1 MASLLKIVS
10 TGVQD
15 KRLQPPEEQPD
26 LGAFLTVIVKAG
38 RYGTAW
44 ARIDFDTKP
53 DFGKSGVIRIPTQGE
68 LVGRIMLV
76 TQMPDIKTQQDKAYR
91 ARKVPKLFSNNY
103 VDVELVENFEYLPGY
118 STVYPKGASMA
129 AIPDDSF
136 TVLRNLIKTTG
147 LSDDDIT
154 GLFAGLG
161 EDKAVIY
168 GSSVL
173 YAYKKTYTLGTGNV
187 GVGDIDIAFRSDSV
201 LNSIATYLYKALG
214 PECRVNDPNLIV
226 LFNDANGN
234 SIRDSVNYSGD
245 KFILLDK
252 ADYKLVS
259 SSAPDV
265 NQMGS
270 FNVEKFYQTE
280 YSYITDAIGNIK
292 GTGSLDTRT
301 VLIYL
306 PGKTPIQ
313 LVSCSNGLIAN
324 RSLAQYIQESSDFT
338 VSSGTF
344 DGTSLAEPYSNDIKN
359 NVAVYTQDIPNI
371 TAKRLD
377 WMLYRLQKMI
387 SRGFTVYF
395 ESEGQINDWNSI
407 PKRVPLWGATLESS
421 TDCPFNTISGSLLLS
436 PDYIPP
442 IINDSFTA
450 LRNLIKTTGLFD
462 SDITGLFSGLGEDTA
477 VIYGSSILY
486 AYKKVNSLGPDDVA
500 VGDIDIA
507 FRSAAVLNVFAKFLY
522 NIFGG
527 DCVIVDFSS
536 ILTSPNDSIINDILP
551 IGLIY
556 SDKASYK
563 LISTTAPGVNQM
575 GSLDIEKHYPSQGYS
590 YIHEALANIKG
601 TNYTNMQ
608 TVSIYIP
615 GKTPIQLVLCDNTL
629 IGSRTLT
636 QYIQQTTDFTVM
648 AGTFDGTTL
657 TESYSNY
664 IDTGV
669 AVYTDDIP
677 QVDGSRYHLDW
688 MLYRLQKLISRGF
701 TVYFERQQQ
710 IDDWNDI
717 PNNPPIWGA
726 TSGSSTE
733 CPFNIISQPLVLS
746 PVSFTVP
753 VISRMTIADF
763 SGVQFD
769 DLLVD
774 ATYSLKFEIP
784 ENAPRTVFSAYL
796 TEVGLNTQ
804 TINKLN
810 TDTIVLAAQYGK
822 FMSFSYNG
830 IDWTNV
836 PGPANLKYGNISKI
850 TYNES
855 FWAAA
860 GIWGSTDEGTIG
872 ITDPSGIIVP
882 PSLTGTSFGAAWN
895 GLSGTYS
902 RYLTFGLWT
911 NSDSTTGILSSSVDG
926 ITWTPAYYPKNE
938 YGQNYYI
945 EYAAIPSRG
954 IYSILWNGT
963 MWIMGCFISGYYT
976 LLRSTNGINWTEC
989 TIQGLTGANPPYRV
1003 SGYPKKIAWNGLT
1016 VGARYVA
1023 AGNWI
1028 LSNGS
1033 QRSFITSTDGI
1044 TWSFVDNPPY
1054 VDSTLGYG
1062 LSGAYDVIWTGFIWI
1077 AVGRWETAA
1086 QQMVGGPVRQ
1096 PLGDITISE
1105 DGTTW
1110 LTPVYAATGNNFSG
1124 PVFGANSIATNDS
1137 YVIVTGNWNGKSI
1150 VKSSSNRLGYAWT
1163 NIIKPTGILTDTV
1176 NLNCIV
1182 NTDTLHVAG
1191 GTWEDSDGN
1200 LFGTMASSTDGKN
1213 WPSATYPR
1221 YLVDSLIIEGST
1233 NAIGWNDLSGVN
1245 SRFIAVGFWND
1256 AEWESDFYK
1265 MSICTST
1272 DGQVWTG
1279 ENNPNG
1285 EIGTG
1290 YCVKYVSYVTSGGG
1304 DYQEAGGMVPGL
1316 RPYGGPAPPTN
1327 PPTWWI
1333 GGNWISGSISRSQLD
1348 TGNNIIWNV
1357 QPFHP
1362 GNALSG
1368 TCYGIAANSD
1378 GSVMVAVGKWQVPSG
1393 VSNPPTLTKTVTYST
1408 DYGVT
1413 WATPVNPDAL
1423 DDEPNLGEIG
1433 NAESVAKSVLFDG
1446 VVSFIIGGSW
1456 YSSTDRSTYSIVTL
1470 ITGKGTPFF
1479 YNLSIPTIKGK
1490 PPSNTLP
1497 QITNSIGYNGK
1508 EYIATGHWGNMTLC
1522 TSIDTRTWT
1531 NLDNPNS
1538 IAKNNSVGTGIIWN
1552 SYTSNWVAA
1561 GTWYDNINTQYA
1573 NVVLFKYG
1581 ISWSV
1586 PFNPSNTDTC
1596 NSRTVVWNPNT
1607 SKWIMGGTF
1616 GISGTKSTVRTISES
1631 SDGLVWSIPINYG
1644 QVSSPDIRAILVKGA
1659 YNLLFGHWTL
1669 ASRIITYSSD
1679 ALQWSY
1685 PAYLPG
1691 VFSATKLGIQYKN
1704 DLWYLYGKFLD
1715 SDNKVVATVLY
1726 SSNLIEW
1733 DIAYFPKKVTDYQLV
1748 YPNIVNCVNDMVWNG
1763 SLWIAIG
1770 AWDGVELGIGER
1782 GEIFVAS
1789 EMPRGIFSTS
1799 LNGITWELPT
1809 TPANLSFPGDNLKP
1823 SGNTLTWNGTI
1834 YVATG
1839 VFTADGL
1846 QSFTRSTDGVTWSN
1860 PVIPIGIQINTSI
1873 ITAVA
1878 CNEYIWVAIGSWTDA
1893 DGYTYTM
1900 AYSYDGIMW
1909 NVVTSLTIYSS
1920 SLARTISWNGTM
1932 WIVGGYWTN
1941 TNNNF
1946 TGNIMTSFDGIN
1958 WTIRTNP
1965 MTNPPNDVGNSVN
1978 SVTATGTRRSLP
1990 YTGQQLFSSLITNQS
2005 ANKLDPIGTNSTG
2018 SVVTWASDP
2027 TYKNGT
2033 NYLTYLYNSDPLINS
2048 PTFTF
2053 VATKRTQWLTFGTYY
2068 TLSPVKITLT
2078 LISPQ
2083 RPKVVSDLVGPHFS
2097 WTNSLGHALI
2107 NNVTLRI
2114 GGTLV
2119 DTIPGQLMEI
2129 LDEFQTPLERVN
2141 ETSNLICRDIKGF
2154 NQSRFGTQ
2162 TTAQTVT
2169 TPIPFWF
2176 SRGDP
2181 GCFLPIDALNIDE
2194 VRITVQFNPVTSLYY
2209 SDSRATTPA
2218 GQIIES
2224 ATPGAALWPLAD
2236 SQFYYEDL
2244 SGTTLPGLEPLTTTG
2259 EKFLP
2264 FPKIKMPATYTIPE
2278 SYLMVEYI
2286 YLDKPEANRF
2296 RIADIQVPIVQHYTF
2311 DPVDNQNN
2319 PNVRVPLVVPNPTRD
2334 LFFYCNR
2341 YEAAGYNAPFLGTRD
2356 LSNNLVPQ
2364 APWWPD
2370 SSGLD
2375 DHYYET
2381 VRPAYSTRNSEPI
2394 RWLSLD
2400 YSETLN
2406 RYSTENVALF
2416 RSVLPSIEQRK
2427 APFVNRYYYNFPL
2440 GIQNG
2445 FTPFSMPIGQAN
2457 LDKVLRLN
2465 LTLGFHGK
2473 SGIINDMYIDRYNT
2487 YVFAETYN
2495 IFRVYGGRGGMMFA
2509 Y

>member
-76 TQMPDIKTQQDKAYR
+76 TQMPDIKTDQDKAYR
-91 ARKVPKLFSNNY
+91 ARKVPKLFSNKY
-103 VDVELVENFEYLPGY
+103 VDVELVENFEYLPSY

-129 AIPDDSF
+129 
-136 TVLRNLIKTTG
+136 
-147 LSDDDIT
+147 
-154 GLFAGLG
+154 
-161 EDKAVIY
+161 
-168 GSSVL
+168 
-173 YAYKKTYTLGTGNV
+173 
-187 GVGDIDIAFRSDSV
+187 
-201 LNSIATYLYKALG
+201 
-214 PECRVNDPNLIV
+214 
-226 LFNDANGN
+226 
-234 SIRDSVNYSGD
+234 
-245 KFILLDK
+245 
-252 ADYKLVS
+252 
-259 SSAPDV
+259 
-265 NQMGS
+265 
-270 FNVEKFYQTE
+270 
-280 YSYITDAIGNIK
+280 
-292 GTGSLDTRT
+292 
-301 VLIYL
+301 
-306 PGKTPIQ
+306 
-313 LVSCSNGLIAN
+313 
-324 RSLAQYIQESSDFT
+324 
-338 VSSGTF
+338 
-344 DGTSLAEPYSNDIKN
+344 
-359 NVAVYTQDIPNI
+359 
-371 TAKRLD
+371 
-377 WMLYRLQKMI
+377 
-387 SRGFTVYF
+387 
-395 ESEGQINDWNSI
+395 EG
-407 PKRVPLWGATLESS
+407 
-421 TDCPFNTISGSLLLS
+421 
-436 PDYIPP
+436 
-442 IINDSFTA
+442 SFTA
-450 LRNLIKTTGLFD
+450 
-462 SDITGLFSGLGEDTA
+462 
-477 VIYGSSILY
+477 
-486 AYKKVNSLGPDDVA
+486 
-500 VGDIDIA
+500 
-507 FRSAAVLNVFAKFLY
+507 
-522 NIFGG
+522 
-527 DCVIVDFSS
+527 
-536 ILTSPNDSIINDILP
+536 
-551 IGLIY
+551 
-556 SDKASYK
+556 
-563 LISTTAPGVNQM
+563 ST
-575 GSLDIEKHYPSQGYS
+575 L
-590 YIHEALANIKG
+590 
-601 TNYTNMQ
+601 
-608 TVSIYIP
+608 
-615 GKTPIQLVLCDNTL
+615 
-629 IGSRTLT
+629 
-636 QYIQQTTDFTVM
+636 
-648 AGTFDGTTL
+648 
-657 TESYSNY
+657 
-664 IDTGV
+664 
-669 AVYTDDIP
+669 
-677 QVDGSRYHLDW
+677 
-688 MLYRLQKLISRGF
+688 
-701 TVYFERQQQ
+701 
-710 IDDWNDI
+710 
-717 PNNPPIWGA
+717 
-726 TSGSSTE
+726 
-733 CPFNIISQPLVLS
+733 
-746 PVSFTVP
+746 
-753 VISRMTIADF
+753 TIADF

-860 GIWGSTDEGTIG
+860 GRWGLGDIGTIG
-872 ITDPSGIIVP
+872 TTDPSGIIVP
-882 PSLTGTSFGAAWN
+882 PSLLGDCSGATWN
-895 GLSGTYS
+895 GLSGSNS

-911 NSDSTTGILSSSVDG
+911 NSDLTSGRLSLSVDG
-926 ITWTPAYYPKNE
+926 ITWGPAYFPTVSSDTLIN
-938 YGQNYYI
+938 GT
-945 EYAAIPSRG
+945 
-954 IYSILWNGT
+954 IYSIIWGGAF
-963 MWIMGCFISGYYT
+963 WIMACNFQPATVTYT
-976 LLRSTNGINWTEC
+976 LLRSTNAVDWTPC
-989 TIQGLTGANPPYRV
+989 TIQPITGTTPPSLV
-1003 SGYPKKIAWNGLT
+1003 SGFPKKIAWNSSIDQG
-1016 VGARYVA
+1016 VYVA
-1023 AGNWI
+1023 AGNWA
-1028 LSNGS
+1028 LSDGS
-1033 QRSFITSTDGI
+1033 QRSFIRSTNGTS
-1044 TWSFVDNPPY
+1044 WSFVNNPPFIDY
-1054 VDSTLGYG
+1054 LTSYGNSNGY
-1062 LSGAYDVIWTGFIWI
+1062 DIIWTGYIWI
-1077 AVGRWETAA
+1077 AVGRWISPFGI
-1086 QQMVGGPVRQ
+1086 QGGG
-1096 PLGDITISE
+1096 GDIIVSE
-1105 DGTTW
+1105 DGITW
-1110 LTPVYAATGNNFSG
+1110 LAAEYPQIASTSIYNYSLPVL
-1124 PVFGANSIATNDS
+1124 GAKSLATNDS
-1137 YVIVTGNWNGKSI
+1137 YVIITGNWNNKSI
-1150 VKSSSNRLGYAWT
+1150 VKSSNNRLGYSWG
-1163 NIIKPTGILTDTV
+1163 NIIKPTGISTDTV

-1182 NTDTLHVAG
+1182 NSDTLHVAG
-1191 GTWEDSDGN
+1191 GTWQDSDGN
-1200 LFGTMASSTDGKN
+1200 LFGTMASSTDGVN
-1213 WPSATYPR
+1213 WSYPTYPR
-1221 YLVDSLIIEGST
+1221 YISDNQARIEGST

-1245 SRFIAVGFWND
+1245 SRFIAVGLWND
-1256 AEWESDFYK
+1256 ADWESDFYK

-1290 YCVKYVSYVTSGGG
+1290 YCVKYVSYITSGGG
-1304 DYQEAGGMVPGL
+1304 GGGGDEEAGGPVDGGGAFVDPGGFAGAAAFT
-1316 RPYGGPAPPTN
+1316 PFAGDEEPPAPAP

-1333 GGNWISGSISRSQLD
+1333 GGNWTSGSISRSQLD
-1348 TGNNIIWNV
+1348 GGNNIIWNV
-1357 QPFHP
+1357 PPFHP
-1362 GNALSG
+1362 DTAISG

-1378 GSVMVAVGKWQVPSG
+1378 GTIIVAVGQWQVPG
-1393 VSNPPTLTKTVTYST
+1393 GLTGTVTYST

-1413 WATPVNPDAL
+1413 WTTPVNPSIGDQYI
-1423 DDEPNLGEIG
+1423 DENGDLVGDMVEIG
-1433 NAESVAKSVLFDG
+1433 NSQSIAKC
-1446 VVSFIIGGSW
+1446 VVFNSINDYFVIGGSW
-1456 YSSTDRSTYSIVTL
+1456 YLETDGNTYSIVTL
-1470 ITGKGTPFF
+1470 LTGKGTPFF
-1479 YNLSIPTIKGK
+1479 TANTIPTVKGS
-1490 PPSNTLP
+1490 PPSNRLP
-1497 QITNSIGYNGK
+1497 QITNSIAYNGK
-1508 EYIATGHWGNMTLC
+1508 EFIATGRWENRTIC
-1522 TSIDTRTWT
+1522 TAIEIDSWT

-1538 IAKNNSVGTGIIWN
+1538 IGNNNNVGTGVIWN
-1552 SYTSNWVAA
+1552 SYTGNWVAV

-1573 NVVLFKYG
+1573 NVIIFKYG
-1581 ISWSV
+1581 ISWSI
-1586 PFNPSNTDTC
+1586 PFNPPNTANC

-1607 SKWIMGGTF
+1607 SKWLMGGTF
-1616 GISGTKSTVRTISES
+1616 NLVTPANTIRTVTES
-1631 SDGLVWSIPINYG
+1631 SDGLVWSIPVNYG
-1644 QVSSPDIRAILVKGA
+1644 QVSLPVITAILVKGA
-1659 YNLLFGHWTL
+1659 YNLLFGKWNL

-1685 PAYLPG
+1685 PAYLAG
-1691 VFSATKLGIQYKN
+1691 IFSATNIGIQYKN
-1704 DLWYLYGKFLD
+1704 DLWYLNGQFSD

-1733 DIAYFPKKVTDYQLV
+1733 FVASFPGPITEYQSV
-1748 YPNIVNCVNDMVWNG
+1748 FPSIVNSVNDMVWNG
-1763 SLWIAIG
+1763 SSWIAIG
-1770 AWDGVELGIGER
+1770 VWDTGTSITDARGNTTTTTER
-1782 GEIFVAS
+1782 I
-1789 EMPRGIFSTS
+1789 GIFSTS
-1799 LNGITWELPT
+1799 LNGIIWELPT
-1809 TPANLSFPGDNLKP
+1809 IPANLSFPGTNIKP
-1823 SGNTLTWNGTI
+1823 SGNTITWNGTI

-1839 VFTADGL
+1839 VFTANGK
-1846 QSFTRSTDGVTWSN
+1846 QSFTRSSDGVTWSN
-1860 PVIPIGIQINTSI
+1860 PVLPIGPEISTSI
-1873 ITAVA
+1873 IKAVA
-1878 CNEYIWVAIGSWTDA
+1878 CNESIWVAIGNWLDSS
-1893 DGYTYTM
+1893 GYTYTM
-1900 AYSYDGIMW
+1900 AYSYDGLTW
-1909 NVVTSLTIYSS
+1909 NLVTPLSIYEI
-1920 SLARTISWNGTM
+1920 SLASTVSWNGTM
-1932 WIVGGYWTN
+1932 WIVGGYWENSNN
-1941 TNNNF
+1941 TVA
-1946 TGNIMTSFDGIN
+1946 GNIMRSFDGVI
-1958 WTIRTNP
+1958 WTIHTIP
-1965 MTNPPNDVGNSVN
+1965 MTNPPSEQTQIKYNT
-1978 SVTATGTRRSLP
+1978 VTATGTRRSLP
-1990 YTGQQLFSSLITNQS
+1990 YTRQQLFSSLITNQS

-2018 SVVTWASDP
+2018 SVVTWTSDP
-2027 TYKNGT
+2027 TYKNGR
-2033 NYLTYLYNSDPLINS
+2033 NYLTYLYNTDPLINS

-2078 LISPQ
+2078 LISPE

-2097 WTNSLGHALI
+2097 WTNSLGHGLI

-2162 TTAQTVT
+2162 TTGQTVT

-2209 SDSRATTPA
+2209 SDSRATTPT
-2218 GQIIES
+2218 GQIIQS

-2244 SGTTLPGLEPLTTTG
+2244 SGTTLPGLEPLTAPG
-2259 EKFLP
+2259 QKFLP
-2264 FPKIKMPATYTIPE
+2264 FPKIKMPTTYTIPD

-2356 LSNNLVPQ
+2356 LSNNLMPQ

-2473 SGIINDMYIDRYNT
+2473 SGIMNDMYIDRYNT